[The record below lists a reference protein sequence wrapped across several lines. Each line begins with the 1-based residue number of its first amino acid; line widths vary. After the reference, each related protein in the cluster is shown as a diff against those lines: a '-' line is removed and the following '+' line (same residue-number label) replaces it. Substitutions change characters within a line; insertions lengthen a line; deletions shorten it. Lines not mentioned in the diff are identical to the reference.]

1 MKTPA
6 ALSHQNVM
14 GLLVMKFNLIQ
25 TKRAPRPARPAPP
38 PRKTPRTGIAISLFI
53 ATSSLA
59 GFPALTLQ

>member
-25 TKRAPRPARPAPP
+25 TKPAPRPARPAPP
-38 PRKTPRTGIAISLFI
+38 L
-53 ATSSLA
+53 
-59 GFPALTLQ
+59 PAKPLELELQLVCLLRHPLWLVFQP